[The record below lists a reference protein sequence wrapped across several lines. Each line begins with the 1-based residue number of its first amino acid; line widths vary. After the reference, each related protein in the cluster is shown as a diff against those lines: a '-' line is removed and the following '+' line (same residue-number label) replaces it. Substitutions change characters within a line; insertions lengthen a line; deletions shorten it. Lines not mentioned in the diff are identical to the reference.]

1 MSAMGDYTGVLEMLF
16 PVRGEISMR
25 SIFSVEAPV
34 ESGGGCA
41 MAVVVIVNRVRNGGW
56 VRVSGGGGWMDEKM
70 VSWRRWQRRSR
81 QQAVGGGRGKGG
93 GQGKER
99 MNEGL
104 EGLEGL
110 EGRDERSVAGW
121 NSERGGGRD

>member
-1 MSAMGDYTGVLEMLF
+1 
-16 PVRGEISMR
+16 
-25 SIFSVEAPV
+25 
-34 ESGGGCA
+34 
-41 MAVVVIVNRVRNGGW
+41 
-56 VRVSGGGGWMDEKM
+56 MDEKM

-104 EGLEGL
+104 EGLEAG
-110 EGRDERSVAGW
+110 GTRRASVALL
-121 NSERGGGRD
+121 GGIVSGGPRD